1 MKEMN
6 AKLDETRI
14 LSEEEVA
21 QMTKALRKLL
31 REEFPSMPPGF
42 LSSAEDTVR
51 MHSLCSRFR
60 QARESM
66 SLTFKEVATRLKV
79 PQYRLKAVEEGHL
92 SEIDS
97 TVFTKYSDFLELEQ
111 WVSRWVESNGKLA
124 TKLGIGYIKG

>member
-21 QMTKALRKLL
+21 QTTKALRKLL
-31 REEFPSMPPGF
+31 RVEFPGMRLRF

-51 MHSLCSRFR
+51 LQSLRSRFR
-60 QARESM
+60 QARESTG
-66 SLTFKEVATRLKV
+66 LTIKEVSTRLKV
-79 PQYRLKAVEEGHL
+79 PQYRLKAVEEGPL

-97 TVFTKYSDFLELEQ
+97 TIFTRYSDFLGLDQ
-111 WVSRWVESNGKLA
+111 WVSQWVESNRKLA
-124 TKLGIGYIKG
+124 TRLGIG

>member
-21 QMTKALRKLL
+21 QITKVLRKIL
-31 REEFPSMPPGF
+31 REEFPSIQPGL
-42 LSSAEDTVR
+42 LSSVEDTVR
-51 MHSLCSRFR
+51 MQSLCSRFR

-79 PQYRLKAVEEGHL
+79 PQYRLRAVEEGPF

-97 TVFTKYSDFLELEQ
+97 TVFTKYSDFLGLDQ
-111 WVSRWVESNGKLA
+111 LVSQWVESNRKLA
-124 TKLGIGYIKG
+124 TKLGIG